1 MLQMIP
7 ALLVAITVVIQCLA
21 VQMSRYRLSRMNASP
36 PHHGLALMSGMLAA
50 AAIILRLYQNDSA
63 VGVLFMTIPGL
74 VRALLCSGAAL
85 CISLVANGI
94 QYWHATGVTREYFA
108 TDNGR
113 LVRLAPTSQPAWSQ
127 SDVMNFGS
135 MTLSEA
141 FNLDFVHYRKQIT
154 TQAPR
159 FSEAGFAG
167 YVNALQASNILD
179 TIKKEKFNLTT
190 TIGAGTLVN
199 QGQMENGVWFWKFQY
214 PVRMR
219 LVGQTSTRPE
229 QAFTFEITVRRVDP
243 RIKPGGMEIS
253 QMVSRNAAAGI

>member
-1 MLQMIP
+1 MSETHPTSPVSPETDNSGDIYKQTLSTIAQSEQRA
-7 ALLVAITVVIQCLA
+7 ALV
-21 VQMSRYRLSRMNASP
+21 
-36 PHHGLALMSGMLAA
+36 
-50 AAIILRLYQNDSA
+50 
-63 VGVLFMTIPGL
+63 PGL
-74 VRALLCSGAAL
+74 VRALLCSSAAL
-85 CISLVANGI
+85 VISLTGNII
-94 QYWHATGVTREYFA
+94 QYWHNSNVTREYFA

-127 SDVMNFGS
+127 SDVMTFGS

-154 TQAPR
+154 TLAPR

-179 TIKKEKFNLTT
+179 TIKKEKFNLTA

-199 QGQMENGVWFWKFQY
+199 QGQMENGIWFWKFQY

-253 QMVSRNAAAGI
+253 QMVSRNAASGT

>member
-1 MLQMIP
+1 MSEAQPTTPVSPEADNSGDIYNPVLRTIAQSEQRA
-7 ALLVAITVVIQCLA
+7 ALV
-21 VQMSRYRLSRMNASP
+21 
-36 PHHGLALMSGMLAA
+36 
-50 AAIILRLYQNDSA
+50 
-63 VGVLFMTIPGL
+63 PGL
-74 VRALLCSGAAL
+74 VRALLCSSAAL

-167 YVNALQASNILD
+167 YVNALQSSNILD
-179 TIKKEKFNLTT
+179 TIKKEKFNLTA

>member
-1 MLQMIP
+1 MSEAQPTSPVSPEADNSGDIYNPVLRTIAQSEQRA
-7 ALLVAITVVIQCLA
+7 ALV
-21 VQMSRYRLSRMNASP
+21 
-36 PHHGLALMSGMLAA
+36 
-50 AAIILRLYQNDSA
+50 
-63 VGVLFMTIPGL
+63 PGL
-74 VRALLCSGAAL
+74 VRALLCSSAAL
-85 CISLVANGI
+85 VISLTGNII
-94 QYWHATGVTREYFA
+94 QYWHATDVTREYFA

-127 SDVMNFGS
+127 SDVMTFGS

-154 TQAPR
+154 TLAPR

-179 TIKKEKFNLTT
+179 TIKKEKFNLTA

-199 QGQMENGVWFWKFQY
+199 HGQMENGIWFWKFQY

>member
-1 MLQMIP
+1 MSEAHPTSPVSPEADNSGDLYNPVLRTIAQSEQRA
-7 ALLVAITVVIQCLA
+7 ALV
-21 VQMSRYRLSRMNASP
+21 
-36 PHHGLALMSGMLAA
+36 
-50 AAIILRLYQNDSA
+50 
-63 VGVLFMTIPGL
+63 PGL

-141 FNLDFVHYRKQIT
+141 FNLY
-154 TQAPR
+154 
-159 FSEAGFAG
+159 
-167 YVNALQASNILD
+167 
-179 TIKKEKFNLTT
+179 KKEKFNLTT

>member
-1 MLQMIP
+1 MSEAQPTSPVSPEADNSGDIYNPVLRTIAQSEQRA
-7 ALLVAITVVIQCLA
+7 ALV
-21 VQMSRYRLSRMNASP
+21 
-36 PHHGLALMSGMLAA
+36 
-50 AAIILRLYQNDSA
+50 
-63 VGVLFMTIPGL
+63 PGL
-74 VRALLCSGAAL
+74 VRALLYSGAAL

-167 YVNALQASNILD
+167 YVI
-179 TIKKEKFNLTT
+179 
-190 TIGAGTLVN
+190 
-199 QGQMENGVWFWKFQY
+199 
-214 PVRMR
+214 R
-219 LVGQTSTRPE
+219 L
-229 QAFTFEITVRRVDP
+229 EINDR
-243 RIKPGGMEIS
+243 E
-253 QMVSRNAAAGI
+253 

>member
-1 MLQMIP
+1 MSEAQPTSPVSPEADNSGDIYNPVLRTIAQSEQRA
-7 ALLVAITVVIQCLA
+7 ALV
-21 VQMSRYRLSRMNASP
+21 
-36 PHHGLALMSGMLAA
+36 
-50 AAIILRLYQNDSA
+50 
-63 VGVLFMTIPGL
+63 PGL
-74 VRALLCSGAAL
+74 VRALLYSGAAL

-219 LVGQTSTRPE
+219 LVAQRRWRGGGQPSPRPE

>member
-1 MLQMIP
+1 
-7 ALLVAITVVIQCLA
+7 
-21 VQMSRYRLSRMNASP
+21 
-36 PHHGLALMSGMLAA
+36 
-50 AAIILRLYQNDSA
+50 
-63 VGVLFMTIPGL
+63 MTIFRGISTPGKTTTSEQEHHERSTTHLPVSPEADNSGDIYNPVLRTIAQSEQRAALVPGL

-159 FSEAGFAG
+159 FFRS
-167 YVNALQASNILD
+167 
-179 TIKKEKFNLTT
+179 
-190 TIGAGTLVN
+190 
-199 QGQMENGVWFWKFQY
+199 
-214 PVRMR
+214 R
-219 LVGQTSTRPE
+219 LCRLCECPSGLE
-229 QAFTFEITVRRVDP
+229 H
-243 RIKPGGMEIS
+243 
-253 QMVSRNAAAGI
+253 SRHY